1 MKDTKDTKE
10 NKSNAIACAI
20 IQGDLIELNKF
31 DCELTNA
38 ISKQEE
44 KEGIEM
50 VELRDLK
57 QHVSEALGK
66 HAVKYFYARMAK
78 GDIKN
83 DLMQI
88 AYDVA
93 IEAIREKVSREKGS
107 RWSKRFQIGDHVEY
121 LADNLYS
128 ACGTITAIDQE
139 KIVILVEAET
149 VTTAYECCLHDFDE
163 DREDT
168 ISWIDIDA
176 ISLAEKTERLHCNF
190 NLNEFEVGDAVEL
203 SINGQSYKGTIV
215 ALHKPFFCVKFDDE
229 TTQRF
234 IKWGVDNLK
243 KIAPT
248 KCE

>member
-1 MKDTKDTKE
+1 MEKTKKKLPPYI
-10 NKSNAIACAI
+10 KSNAATYQKIADDFYNHTAKAKTAEEY
-20 IQGDLIELNKF
+20 QQEL
-31 DCELTNA
+31 
-38 ISKQEE
+38 
-44 KEGIEM
+44 
-50 VELRDLK
+50 
-57 QHVSEALGK
+57 
-66 HAVKYFYARMAK
+66 
-78 GDIKN
+78 
-83 DLMQI
+83 
-88 AYDVA
+88 
-93 IEAIREKVSREKGS
+93 EKVSREKGS